1 MSKFTVK
8 FQVGKKYMQMT
19 IEADNINSVKQ
30 SLLDKIIFHSI
41 TDYVEEPEEDYA
53 PPKNYKYNEDEALR
67 SLKDLFGFK

>member
-8 FQVGKKYMQMT
+8 FQVGKKYMQMM

-41 TDYVEEPEEDYA
+41 TDYVE
-53 PPKNYKYNEDEALR
+53 
-67 SLKDLFGFK
+67 